1 MRLADTHLSPAGAA
15 ALRDRLQE
23 IIDEL
28 DQPADE
34 AEDSVPVDVLIAFF
48 SPSGPERR

>member
-1 MRLADTHLSPAGAA
+1 MTLATARVSQAKAA
-15 ALRDRLQE
+15 AIRDRLQE

-28 DQPADE
+28 DQPDDD

-48 SPSGPERR
+48 SPPEPA